1 MNQKLIN
8 AVIKQLQPDN
18 KEEFLNILRDV
29 VCSGACAGFH
39 GFIYTNKTVKFYL
52 KNRKLI
58 RAELSE
64 LADDT
69 GNGIF
74 KIVQSFG
81 CLTDR
86 RTNKSAYSE
95 EEIAQTLFG
104 KPSEVDPQIANALA
118 WFALEEVARH
128 LTEEG

>member
-8 AVIKQLQPDN
+8 AVEKQLQPDN

-29 VCSGACAGFH
+29 VRGGADAGFH
-39 GFIYTNKTVKFYL
+39 GFIYTNETVKFYL

-58 RAELSE
+58 RAELAE

-69 GNGIF
+69 GDGMF
-74 KIVQSFG
+74 KIIQSFG
-81 CLTDR
+81 CLTNKQ
-86 RTNKSAYSE
+86 TNKPDYSE

-104 KPSEVDPQIANALA
+104 KPVDSQIANALA
-118 WFALEEVARH
+118 WFALEEVAQH